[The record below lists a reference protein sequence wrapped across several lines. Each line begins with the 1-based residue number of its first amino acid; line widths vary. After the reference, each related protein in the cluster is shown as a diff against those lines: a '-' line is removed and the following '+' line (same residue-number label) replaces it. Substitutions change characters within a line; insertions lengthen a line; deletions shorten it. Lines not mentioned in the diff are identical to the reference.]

1 MWKGKQRELEASVCS
16 SVGRKGGKLS
26 NSSLRVLHGPLH
38 FSFTFHLKS
47 LTSKEMAI
55 LKVDL
60 RKGSHVFK
68 LQLESDW
75 QRLVTLLD
83 FLMTQP
89 ARTCGIVTFVQKR

>member
-1 MWKGKQRELEASVCS
+1 
-16 SVGRKGGKLS
+16 
-26 NSSLRVLHGPLH
+26 
-38 FSFTFHLKS
+38 
-47 LTSKEMAI
+47 MAI

>member
-26 NSSLRVLHGPLH
+26 SSSLRVLHGPLH